1 MNASRPLMT
10 PEAALRLT
18 ERLARVKSVSQFDQ
32 PGEPQAATLAHSLT
46 DLEKSFREIVE
57 TLLPRLLDE
66 SLASDQLNDVLLDIG
81 EELRHV
87 LYHIKDPK
95 FFGYL
100 TDNDGSEARDQG

>member
-1 MNASRPLMT
+1 MNRSRPLMT
-10 PEAALRLT
+10 PEAAQLLT
-18 ERLARVKSVSQFDQ
+18 ERLSTIKAVSQFDR

-46 DLEKSFREIVE
+46 DLEKSFLKITE
-57 TLLPRLLDE
+57 TLLPKLLDE
-66 SLASDQLNDVLLDIG
+66 SLNPARLNDVLLDIG

-100 TDNDGSEARDQG
+100 RDDEPID

>member
-1 MNASRPLMT
+1 MNNSSSLMT
-10 PEAALRLT
+10 PEAAQRLA
-18 ERLARVKSVSQFDQ
+18 ERLARLKTVSQFDQ

-46 DLEKSFREIVE
+46 DLEKSFREILEV
-57 TLLPRLLDE
+57 LLPKLLHE
-66 SLASDQLNDVLLDIG
+66 SLDSDQLNDVLLDIG

-100 TDNDGSEARDQG
+100 IDDEGAA

>member
-1 MNASRPLMT
+1 VNESRFLMT

-32 PGEPQAATLAHSLT
+32 PGEPQASTLAHSLT
-46 DLEKSFREIVE
+46 DLEKSFREILE
-57 TLLPRLLDE
+57 TQLPRLTDE
-66 SLASDQLNDVLLDIG
+66 SLSPDQLNDVLLDIG

-95 FFGYL
+95 FFDYL
-100 TDNDGSEARDQG
+100 IERDAGGS

>member
-10 PEAALRLT
+10 PEAAQRLT
-18 ERLARVKSVSQFDQ
+18 ERLSRVKSVSQFDQ

-46 DLEKSFREIVE
+46 DLEKSFREILE
-57 TLLPRLLDE
+57 ALLPRLLDE

-95 FFGYL
+95 FFDYL
-100 TDNDGSEARDQG
+100 TEDDGSEA